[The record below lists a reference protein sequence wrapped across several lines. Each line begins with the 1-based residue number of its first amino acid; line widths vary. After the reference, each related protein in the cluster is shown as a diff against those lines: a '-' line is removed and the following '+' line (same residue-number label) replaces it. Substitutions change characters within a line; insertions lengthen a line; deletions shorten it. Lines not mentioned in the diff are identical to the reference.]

1 MNFIYENYNYLLNDF
16 NQPWLSRNKLEEYS
30 IAIHNK
36 GAPLTNC
43 FGFVDGTVCP
53 GSRMGQNQRLLF
65 NGHKRMHALKF
76 QSAVIPNGLI
86 CNFYDPTEGRR
97 HDSGMLA
104 ESRLLDQLQ
113 LHAYTPNGEPLCI
126 YGYPA
131 YPLRVHLQAPY
142 QGNRLTN
149 LQKRYNRAMSNVR
162 VSVEWLFKEILT
174 YFAFADF
181 KRNLTTALSAIGKMY
196 AVCALLTN
204 ARTCLY
210 KSRTSNFFDAEP
222 PMLEE
227 YFN

>member
-1 MNFIYENYNYLLNDF
+1 MMSNRIMNFIYENYNYLLNDF
-16 NQPWLSRNKLEEYS
+16 NQPRLSRNKLEEYS

-53 GSRMGQNQRLLF
+53 GSRTGQNQRLLF

-113 LHAYTPNGEPLCI
+113 LHAYTSNGEPLCI
-126 YGYPA
+126 YGDPA

-142 QGNRLTN
+142 HGNRLTN
-149 LQKRYNRAMSNVR
+149 LKKRYNTAMSNVR
-162 VSVEWLFKEILT
+162 VSVDLFCFCRLQKKKSKNSLEC
-174 YFAFADF
+174 DW
-181 KRNLTTALSAIGKMY
+181 KN
-196 AVCALLTN
+196 VCSMRLTN
-204 ARTCLY
+204 KRKNMPLQVSDL
-210 KSRTSNFFDAEP
+210 KLF
-222 PMLEE
+222 
-227 YFN
+227 